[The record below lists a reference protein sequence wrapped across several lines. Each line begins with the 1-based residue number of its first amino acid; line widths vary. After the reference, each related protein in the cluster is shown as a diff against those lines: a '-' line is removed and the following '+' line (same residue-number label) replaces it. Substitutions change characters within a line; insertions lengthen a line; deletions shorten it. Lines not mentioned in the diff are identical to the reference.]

1 MSLKIDVNIFNKD
14 SQLLNSYSINKEQFF
29 IDCEN
34 INILEHELYR
44 VYKINEDYLLIH
56 TINDLIPTIN
66 INVIEKYPELVND
79 YDTSEFYTIPY
90 FKDLIKKEKLSSFK
104 HFNSIVFKELNGKL
118 DVYSIDTDESPYTLY
133 VGLDSEIS
141 PSHFI
146 LYKTLGEDKTSWI
159 NLRPIQDIQEYNFLI
174 KCLKGVVTGYYNK
187 DETYYAR
194 SFFEKLS
201 KL

>member
-1 MSLKIDVNIFNKD
+1 MALKIDVNIFNKD

-34 INILEHELYR
+34 ISTLEHELYR

-56 TINDLIPTIN
+56 TINDLIPTLN
-66 INVIEKYPELVND
+66 INVIEKYPELLEG
-79 YDTSEFYTIPY
+79 YDISEFYTISY
-90 FKDLIKKEKLSSFK
+90 FKDLIKKEKSNNFK
-104 HFNSIVFKELNGKL
+104 YFNSIVFKELNEKL
-118 DVYSIDTDESPYTLY
+118 ETYSIDIDESPYTLY
-133 VGLDSEIS
+133 VGLDPKIS
-141 PSHFI
+141 PNHLIF
-146 LYKTLGEDKTSWI
+146 YKTLGEDKTSWI
-159 NLRPIQDIQEYNFLI
+159 NLRPIEDILEYDFLI
-174 KCLKGVVTGYYNK
+174 KCLRGVVTGYYNK